1 MTISSKLFATQM
13 LDQFKVIEN
22 RLQSLNTQISTG
34 TRITK
39 SSDAPIDAVT
49 LTARSELQS
58 RIEQYQSNVDKVN
71 ERLGLADATLETMG
85 NLVTRMNE
93 KFIAAK
99 ASPTKPFAAPARQ
112 RGIIPLMRFFWN

>member
-58 RIEQYQSNVDKVN
+58 RIEQYQSNVEESKRALGFGGCYIGNNGQFGNPD
-71 ERLGLADATLETMG
+71 ERKIYRHQYRHGD
-85 NLVTRMNE
+85 RC
-93 KFIAAK
+93 
-99 ASPTKPFAAPARQ
+99 
-112 RGIIPLMRFFWN
+112 

>member
-34 TRITK
+34 TRIAK

-49 LTARSELQS
+49 LTARSEL
-58 RIEQYQSNVDKVN
+58 K
-71 ERLGLADATLETMG
+71 
-85 NLVTRMNE
+85 
-93 KFIAAK
+93 
-99 ASPTKPFAAPARQ
+99 
-112 RGIIPLMRFFWN
+112 

>member
-49 LTARSELQS
+49 LTARSERQGRIYLPKRVRSSGWLYPVCVDRPVFASS
-58 RIEQYQSNVDKVN
+58 RWQA
-71 ERLGLADATLETMG
+71 GLCP
-85 NLVTRMNE
+85 
-93 KFIAAK
+93 
-99 ASPTKPFAAPARQ
+99 S
-112 RGIIPLMRFFWN
+112 